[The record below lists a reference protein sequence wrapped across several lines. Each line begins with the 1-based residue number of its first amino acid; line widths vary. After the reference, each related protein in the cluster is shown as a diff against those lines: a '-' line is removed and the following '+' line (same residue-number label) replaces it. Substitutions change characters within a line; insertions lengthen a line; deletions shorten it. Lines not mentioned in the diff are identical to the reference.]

1 MVTGNTV
8 SNNAFDRRNNIMLHV
23 AEKAMQTGTK
33 KACGKTSKVGKSN
46 QGPEDGRD
54 KLLRTKE

>member
-8 SNNAFDRRNNIMLHV
+8 SNNAFDRRNNIVLHV

-33 KACGKTSKVGKSN
+33 KAREKTSKVQISI
-46 QGPEDGRD
+46 QGPEEDGE
-54 KLLRTKE
+54 KLSRTKE

>member
-8 SNNAFDRRNNIMLHV
+8 SNNAFDRRNNIVLHV

-33 KACGKTSKVGKSN
+33 KRVVEKQVRFEN
-46 QGPEDGRD
+46 QIKD
-54 KLLRTKE
+54 LRMVEISC